1 MGRERPA
8 FLVRTTLSGVPP
20 MSVLFCFHPPATAI
34 TLNQRHHWAAHARLV
49 KEWRTAGML
58 YARKARIG
66 PQPPSR
72 IAVTLPVTGR
82 RRRDPHNWTPTV
94 KAIVDGLVDAGVIR
108 DDSGEFVDAVTYR
121 RPVVEAGSLPALI
134 VLVREGEGR

>member
-1 MGRERPA
+1 
-8 FLVRTTLSGVPP
+8 

-66 PQPPSR
+66 PQPRSR

-94 KAIVDGLVDAGVIR
+94 KAIIDGLVDAGVWP
-108 DDSGEFVDAVTYR
+108 DDNSDWVATTEPILDPDTTL
-121 RPVVEAGSLPALI
+121 VE
-134 VLVREGEGR
+134 VRITPLSKEEA

>member
-1 MGRERPA
+1 
-8 FLVRTTLSGVPP
+8 

-58 YARKARIG
+58 YARQAKIG
-66 PQPPSR
+66 PQPPSL
-72 IAVTLPVTGR
+72 VTVTFPVKGR

-94 KAIVDGLVDAGVIR
+94 KAIVDGLVDAGVWP
-108 DDSGEFVDAVTYR
+108 DDNSDWVATTE
-121 RPVVEAGSLPALI
+121 PALDPDTTE
-134 VLVREGEGR
+134 VEVRITPRSKEEA

>member
-1 MGRERPA
+1 
-8 FLVRTTLSGVPP
+8 
-20 MSVLFCFHPPATAI
+20 MSVLFRFHPPATAI
-34 TLNQRHHWAAHARLV
+34 TLNQRHHWATHARLV

-94 KAIVDGLVDAGVIR
+94 KAIVDGLVDAGVWP
-108 DDSGEFVDAVTYR
+108 DDNSAWIVTSE
-121 RPVVEAGSLPALI
+121 PVLDPAATEVVVEITPLKEAA
-134 VLVREGEGR
+134 